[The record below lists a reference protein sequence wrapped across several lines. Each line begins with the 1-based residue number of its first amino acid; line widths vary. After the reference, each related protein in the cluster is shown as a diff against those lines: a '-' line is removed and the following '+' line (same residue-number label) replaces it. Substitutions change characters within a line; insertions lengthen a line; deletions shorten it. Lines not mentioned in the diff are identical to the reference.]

1 MTRAE
6 LDAALRDAH
15 LAGDKARISALYA
28 KAAQTEPT
36 ADARA
41 FFLTQAYVF
50 ALEIGSP
57 EAACLRDALIAL
69 GAER

>member
-6 LDAALRDAH
+6 LDAALHDAH
-15 LAGDKARISALYA
+15 NAGDKARISALYA
-28 KAAQTEPT
+28 QAAQTEP
-36 ADARA
+36 AEDARA

-57 EAACLRDALIAL
+57 EAAHLREALVAL